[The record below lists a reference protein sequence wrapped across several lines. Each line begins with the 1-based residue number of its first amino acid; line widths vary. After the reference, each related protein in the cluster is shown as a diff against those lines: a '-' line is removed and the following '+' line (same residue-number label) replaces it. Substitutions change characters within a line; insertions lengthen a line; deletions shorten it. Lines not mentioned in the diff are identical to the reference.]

1 MVQDVQS
8 SSQTEIIYPDSDGQP
23 MAENTEHFELIV
35 SIKKNLDVLFAN
47 QDDVFVAG
55 DLLWYPVEGS
65 LRRQAPDVMVI
76 FGRTKGYRGSYKQW
90 EEGGI
95 APQVVFEILSPANRP
110 KEMGRKLAFYQVYGV
125 EEYYIYDPEEIELTG
140 FIRSEELL
148 EPVESMEG
156 WISPRLQVRFE
167 IEEER
172 LQLYFPD
179 GRRFSTYE
187 EINEE
192 LETERQR
199 AESAEARIKVLESR
213 LRQAGLEVDAELS

>member
-199 AESAEARIKVLESR
+199 AESAAARIKVLESR